1 MQLCTLDSS
10 SDYVSNSAS
19 IQRLA
24 ASASTSEFAR
34 EETTLQEEPENEMN
48 IASNSPTLEKQSP
61 ITKEDEQ
68 VIFGESALYKFEL
81 IGPHAS

>member
-1 MQLCTLDSS
+1 
-10 SDYVSNSAS
+10 
-19 IQRLA
+19 
-24 ASASTSEFAR
+24 
-34 EETTLQEEPENEMN
+34 MN